1 MIKIF
6 NKKLNSEILIDE
18 SVDWIQFSPRDY
30 EEKPFVVIEM
40 KEFSFLQHAN
50 KCSDCK
56 KFLDSFGKESVDWYI
71 SYSNK
76 IFRLDTKQIGI
87 KGHAENE
94 IKVTMSDYNPG
105 TKMTFVFHRLP
116 TDKVELQNLLES
128 AVDNEDY
135 ENACILRDLI
145 NEQ

>member
-6 NKKLNSEILIDE
+6 NKTLNSEILIDE
-18 SVDWIQFSPRDY
+18 SADWIQFTPRDY
-30 EEKPFVVIEM
+30 EEKPYVIIEM
-40 KEFSFLQHAN
+40 NKFNFLHHAN
-50 KCSDCK
+50 KCSECK
-56 KFLDSFGKESVDWYI
+56 KFLDSFGQESVDWHI

-87 KGHAENE
+87 KGYSENE

-105 TKMTFVFHRLP
+105 TKMTLVFHNLP
-116 TDKVELQNLLES
+116 NDKVELHNLLEL
-128 AVDNEDY
+128 AVVNEDY
-135 ENACILRDLI
+135 ENACVLRDLI